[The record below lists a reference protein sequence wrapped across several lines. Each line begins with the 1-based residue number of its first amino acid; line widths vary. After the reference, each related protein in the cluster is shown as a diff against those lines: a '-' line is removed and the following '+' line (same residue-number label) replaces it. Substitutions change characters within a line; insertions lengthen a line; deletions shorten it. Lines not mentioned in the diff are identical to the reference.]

1 MHHGTGK
8 NCDTSRPYLTK
19 MGRGESG
26 PTSVLSGQSVSSTTR
41 LFLVYPH
48 LYDILVCHNLY
59 GILVRYYL
67 YDILVRY
74 YLWDIL
80 VRNYLNDILV
90 CHYLMTFWFI
100 PISMTYQTDS
110 VTWPGHVFSLDCSQ
124 PDLARW
130 GGREPVD
137 VSCPVCVRIC
147 HNKSHCDD
155 IVLHCD
161 HSHRAHSFLF
171 RNSSQKV
178 SLSSDTVMS
187 SLKLRV

>member
-1 MHHGTGK
+1 MAQAKTATHLALISLK
-8 NCDTSRPYLTK
+8 W
-19 MGRGESG
+19 GEER
-26 PTSVLSGQSVSSTTR
+26 VDQLQSFPGSQFQR
-41 LFLVYPH
+41 LPDFFWYIPISMTFWCAIIYMAFWFVIIFMTFWYV
-48 LYDILVCHNLY
+48 I
-59 GILVRYYL
+59 IF
-67 YDILVRY
+67 
-74 YLWDIL
+74 
-80 VRNYLNDILV
+80 
-90 CHYLMTFWFI
+90 MTFWFI

-110 VTWPGHVFSLDCSQ
+110 VTWPGHVFSLVCSQ

-161 HSHRAHSFLF
+161 HSHSFLF

-187 SLKLRV
+187 SLKQRV